1 MTGTPQHFETPA
13 AELARAPTAG
23 KCRARSAGY
32 DLGAGSELA
41 TRARSKRAVI
51 AADRRLR
58 SERPPALNG
67 SARRGGERRRDERID
82 KERPGGPG
90 EQEPPGRKAYWP
102 TGGPARA

>member
-41 TRARSKRAVI
+41 TRARS
-51 AADRRLR
+51 
-58 SERPPALNG
+58 
-67 SARRGGERRRDERID
+67 
-82 KERPGGPG
+82 
-90 EQEPPGRKAYWP
+90 
-102 TGGPARA
+102 